1 MTSIMTARNHYD
13 RTVKQCSK
21 VLSNQDVVIWI
32 DIYSWDPALSIPNP
46 LLRWIFFFQYHKIVS
61 LVREKTNEAATLIND
76 IMIIKTVGS
85 KLKSGENHL
94 NHHMV
99 KKDDQMQTA
108 IEENHWNYRM
118 VNEAKMHFTVWWMRP
133 KYI

>member
-1 MTSIMTARNHYD
+1 
-13 RTVKQCSK
+13 
-21 VLSNQDVVIWI
+21 
-32 DIYSWDPALSIPNP
+32 
-46 LLRWIFFFQYHKIVS
+46 
-61 LVREKTNEAATLIND
+61 
-76 IMIIKTVGS
+76 MIIKTVGS

-118 VNEAKMHFTVWWMRP
+118 VNEAKMHFTVW
-133 KYI
+133 